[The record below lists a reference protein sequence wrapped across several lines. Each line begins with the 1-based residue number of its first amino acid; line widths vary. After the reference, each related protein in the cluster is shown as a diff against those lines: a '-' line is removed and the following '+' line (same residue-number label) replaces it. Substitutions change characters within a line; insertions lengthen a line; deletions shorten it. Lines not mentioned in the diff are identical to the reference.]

1 MAAYNKSLG
10 KFHLEGIPPA
20 PRGIP
25 QIEVSFDI
33 DANGIL
39 HVKAVDKATSKEQSI
54 RIEASSGLSD
64 SEIEQMV
71 KDAEQH
77 ADDDKKRREI
87 VDTKN
92 QADQLIYQTEKSLK
106 ENEDKI
112 TGDDKSSIESAV
124 EKLKESAKGEN
135 VEEIK
140 AAMEGVNNAWA
151 PVASKLY
158 ADASAQAQPE
168 AGPEATGGEAEA
180 GEKGEEKVEDADFEV
195 IDDQEK

>member
-1 MAAYNKSLG
+1 
-10 KFHLEGIPPA
+10 
-20 PRGIP
+20 
-25 QIEVSFDI
+25 
-33 DANGIL
+33 
-39 HVKAVDKATSKEQSI
+39 
-54 RIEASSGLSD
+54 
-64 SEIEQMV
+64 MV

-158 ADASAQAQPE
+158 ADASAQEQPE
-168 AGPEATGGEAEA
+168 PGPETTGGEAE
-180 GEKGEEKVEDADFEV
+180 KGEEGEKKVEDADFEV